1 MNILFVGDVVGQSS
15 CRDLT
20 EAMPALK
27 KRFGVDAVIVNG
39 ENSADGNGITPHS
52 AELLLSGGVDVIT
65 TGNHCYKRP
74 EMSPIVR
81 DVDTVFW
88 ISALIPWRW

>member
-20 EAMPALK
+20 EALPALK

-65 TGNHCYKRP
+65 TGNHCYRSEERRVGK
-74 EMSPIVR
+74 EC
-81 DVDTVFW
+81 
-88 ISALIPWRW
+88 L